1 MGEDGFRGWGGVEGG
16 SSVIFNRC
24 GATAKKTDRDKQKDR
39 KGMDKQKQG
48 DGVLRNAGR
57 EGWRVEG
64 RADQARLFGEA
75 GERQRQYMKSCFYLA
90 RSAPLVIKVT
100 GFIHGDI
107 LPS

>member
-1 MGEDGFRGWGGVEGG
+1 MGKTGFRGGGWEGG

-24 GATAKKTDRDKQKDR
+24 GATAKKTDKDKQKDR

-48 DGVLRNAGR
+48 DRVLGR
-57 EGWRVEG
+57 EG
-64 RADQARLFGEA
+64 RADQARLFCEA
-75 GERQRQYMKSCFYLA
+75 GETRRQYMKSCFYLA
-90 RSAPLVIKVT
+90 CSAPLVIKVT